1 MEENSREQLLKELE
15 ELKKDQ
21 DLVVQSEKLASLAK
35 LISNLAHEINNSLMV
50 ISGSAELS
58 LMNELEKGI
67 EKNLKKISEQ
77 CNRIK
82 DMIRKLLIFSN
93 PAKGQMNAADINE
106 VIDSAIKSA
115 ENDVTSKNI
124 QITRNLASSLPQIEI
139 NEKQIRDVFI
149 NLIQNSAEAMV
160 EGGCLTIST
169 SVEDNHIRI
178 EFKDTGCGIPQED
191 IKKVF
196 EPFFT
201 TKDKGAGLG
210 LSVCY
215 GIVKVHEGQ
224 LRYESISGQGTTA
237 TLILPIP
244 IGSNA

>member
-1 MEENSREQLLKELE
+1 MEEHSREQLLKELE

-21 DLVVQSEKLASLAK
+21 NLVVQSEKLASLAK

-106 VIDSAIKSA
+106 VIDSALKSA

-149 NLIQNSAEAMV
+149 NLIQNSTEAMA

>member
-21 DLVVQSEKLASLAK
+21 NLVVQSEKLASLAK

-106 VIDSAIKSA
+106 VIDSALKSA

-224 LRYESISGQGTTA
+224 LRYKSISGQGTTA

>member
-21 DLVVQSEKLASLAK
+21 NLVVQSEKLASLAK

-93 PAKGQMNAADINE
+93 PAKGQVNAADINE

-149 NLIQNSAEAMV
+149 NLIQNSAEAMA

-224 LRYESISGQGTTA
+224 LRYKSISGQGTTA

>member
-106 VIDSAIKSA
+106 VIDSALKSA

-224 LRYESISGQGTTA
+224 LRYKSISGQGTTA

>member
-58 LMNELEKGI
+58 LMNELEKGT
-67 EKNLKKISEQ
+67 EKSLKTISEQ

-93 PAKGQMNAADINE
+93 PAKGQVNAADINE

-149 NLIQNSAEAMV
+149 NLIQNSAEAMA

-224 LRYESISGQGTTA
+224 LRYKSISGQGTTA